1 MTDVRETILPGVG
14 VRHEFT
20 SEDGNDM
27 AVIVHHDGRR
37 EIIAYHADDP
47 DACTSLANLSE
58 HDTQTLGELL
68 GVSHVTEV
76 VEEVR
81 QEIEGVA
88 VDWMLLSERCAATG
102 NAIGSGEFRTRTGA
116 SIVAILRD
124 NEPVPAPEADFVLQA
139 GDVIV
144 AVGPPAGLTELRA
157 LIEG

>member
-1 MTDVRETILPGVG
+1 MTVVRETILPGVG

-20 SEDGNDM
+20 SDNGSDM

-37 EIIAYHADDP
+37 EIIAYDAEDP

-58 HDTQTLGELL
+58 HDTQTLAELL
-68 GVSHVTEV
+68 GVSHVTET

-88 VDWMLLSERCAATG
+88 IDWMQLSERCAASGTP
-102 NAIGSGEFRTRTGA
+102 IGAGEFRTKTGA
-116 SIVAILRD
+116 SIVAILRND
-124 NEPVPAPEADFVLQA
+124 EPVPAPEADFVMVP

-144 AVGPPAGLTELRA
+144 AVGPPAGLTQLRA